1 MTIRVAIHVYS
12 DMSTS
17 KQVEEHVAGNDYAA
31 EVAALRE
38 QIAADLSD
46 ASKSTVIIGGEVWP
60 KANVHHVRVGVD

>member
-38 QIAADLSD
+38 QIA
-46 ASKSTVIIGGEVWP
+46 WCW
-60 KANVHHVRVGVD
+60 